1 MVEMLLTMPNDLAQ
15 KIQPMRPWLPFV
27 LELSLAG
34 FKTPAAQTASEIIDF
49 LATGPTPLE
58 VMGYTVSEERQ
69 KRLRRLLAL
78 NQSGLLS
85 PEEQA
90 ELDEIEKIEHLM
102 ILLKARVQ
110 QQLMP
115 VAK

>member
-1 MVEMLLTMPNDLAQ
+1 MVEMLLTMPNELAQ

-34 FKTPAAQTASEIIDF
+34 FRTPAAQTVSEIIDF
-49 LATGPTPLE
+49 LSTGPTPIE
-58 VMGYTVSEERQ
+58 VMGYTVSDKHQ

-102 ILLKARVQ
+102 VLLKAEVQ

-115 VAK
+115 VSQ